1 VVFSL
6 QLIRDL
12 RCSKAGMAVQVN
24 RTTQQAGRNGDEHLF
39 CALIKR
45 PPKASASRSRS
56 RSRNNIMFSVG
67 FRVPINKTDNE

>member
-1 VVFSL
+1 MVFSL

-12 RCSKAGMAVQVN
+12 RCSKTGMAVQVN

-39 CALIKR
+39 CALIKS
-45 PPKASASRSRS
+45 PPKASA
-56 RSRNNIMFSVG
+56 SRNNIMFSVG